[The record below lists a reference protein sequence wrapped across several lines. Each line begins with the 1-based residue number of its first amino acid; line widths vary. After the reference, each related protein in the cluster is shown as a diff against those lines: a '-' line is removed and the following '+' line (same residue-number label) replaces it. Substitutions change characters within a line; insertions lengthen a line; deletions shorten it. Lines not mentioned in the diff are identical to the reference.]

1 MIRDTAA
8 QDIALDRP
16 SGIRRWR
23 WAFGAGIAALIVG
36 GLWWSL
42 GGSASRSVS
51 AQGLRIATAS
61 RGLFVSDVTAQGRV
75 VAAISPT
82 LYAPALGTVTL
93 KVKAGDSVQRG
104 AVLAT
109 LDSPDITNEAAR
121 EQANLRGLEATLQ
134 RERLEVEARK
144 LELQQSVDLAGVAV
158 DAAQRELKRA
168 QDANRQGVLPIMEVD
183 RRGDGL
189 TEALVR
195 YQHARKDAELQSRGL
210 DFQLRSRVL
219 EIDRQGLLVDNFQRR
234 VEALNIISPVD
245 GVVGSVAVSDR
256 AAVAV
261 NAPLMTVVDLS
272 ALEVEIQV
280 PETYADALGIDMPAE
295 VRMGSQTF
303 PARLTAIAPEVNNN
317 QVVGRVAFT
326 GPAPSELRQNQ
337 RVSARIVL
345 DQRDN
350 VLQVPRGSFL
360 DSGGGRHLYV
370 VRDGIATR
378 TAVRTG
384 AISIDRVELLDGVQA
399 GDAIVVSGDQNFDSA
414 PTVRVRN

>member
-8 QDIALDRP
+8 QDIALDRSP
-16 SGIRRWR
+16 AVLRWK
-23 WAFGAGIAALIVG
+23 WVLAAALAAAVIS
-36 GLWWSL
+36 GLWWIL
-42 GGSASRSVS
+42 GGTASRSVS
-51 AQGLRIATAS
+51 AQSLRMATVS
-61 RGLFVSDVTAQGRV
+61 RGAFVSDVTAQGRV

-93 KVKAGDSVQRG
+93 KVKAGDSVLRG

-210 DFQLRSRVL
+210 DYQLRSRAL
-219 EIDRQGLLVDNFQRR
+219 EIDRQGLLVENLQRR
-234 VEALNIISPVD
+234 VDALNIVSPVD
-245 GVVGSVAVSDR
+245 GVVGSVSVSDR

-295 VRMGSQTF
+295 VRMGNQIF
-303 PARLTAIAPEVNNN
+303 AAKLTAIAPEVNNN

-326 GPAPSELRQNQ
+326 GAAPSELRQNQ

-360 DSGGGRHLYV
+360 ESGGGRFAYV
-370 VRDGIATR
+370 VRDGVAIR
-378 TAVRTG
+378 TAIRTG
-384 AISIDRVELLDGVQA
+384 AISIDRVELLEGVQP
-399 GDAIVVSGDQNFDSA
+399 GDTLVVSGDQNFESA